1 MSLPPFLFSATAPA
15 ASARSPF
22 AASTATS
29 AIAPATNALS
39 VESGGTAAA
48 TDFRRA
54 FMQLTQHKTP
64 IADAA
69 PVLTEDASPLL
80 AKLNLLLE
88 GDLLPEELR
97 ECLRSFLD
105 ELQQDATLENGEGGF
120 SLADLLQQADIPQ
133 EQLHT
138 IAAAIED
145 VMADPL
151 MDLQNSPEAAAEL
164 REFVDLLTG
173 GKTLPANRSSD
184 AVKLSAEVPPE
195 NSNMVPPPSSATSLE
210 PAPATHKT
218 ATADGVLPKDLLQGE
233 QGKRVDTG
241 AWIQEADAEAEPVA
255 GQTAK
260 PEVFAGVSK
269 LFGMPADTVIKPETT
284 AAPMSA
290 LLSAD
295 FELPQAAGG
304 ATDPAVLIQGKSA
317 LTTGLSAP
325 VEAQLQTAM
334 RVQVA
339 FGHAQWSEA
348 LAERTAWLA
357 GQQIHSAELQL
368 DPPELGPLQVRISVH
383 QDQASVSFVSANPQV
398 RDALDQSMTRLR
410 DLLQEQGMQ
419 LVDAGVADQQR
430 GGNGDKPAG
439 DASDATNAN
448 LAAGENLEGE
458 QGPVEVIDTRY
469 GVDDFV

>member
-15 ASARSPF
+15 ASGRSPF

-64 IADAA
+64 VADAA

-80 AKLNLLLE
+80 AKLNMLLE

-97 ECLRSFLD
+97 ESLRSFLE
-105 ELQQDATLENGEGGF
+105 ELQQDTTLENGDGGF

-145 VMADPL
+145 VMADPS
-151 MDLQNSPEAAAEL
+151 MDLQNSPKVAAVL

-173 GKTLPANRSSD
+173 GKTLPANISFN
-184 AVKLSAEVPPE
+184 AVNLSAEVPQE
-195 NSNMVPPPSSATSLE
+195 NSNIVPPPSSAASLE
-210 PAPATHKT
+210 TAPGIHKT

-241 AWIQEADAEAEPVA
+241 AWIQEAEAEPVA

-269 LFGMPADTVIKPETT
+269 LFGMPADTLVKPETT

-295 FELPQAAGG
+295 FELPQTAGG

-398 RDALDQSMTRLR
+398 REALDQSMTRLR

-419 LVDAGVADQQR
+419 LVDAGVSDQQR

-448 LAAGENLEGE
+448 LAVGENLEAE
-458 QGPVEVIDTRY
+458 HGPVEVIDTRY